1 MRETAGY
8 GGAGPPLRGKTMP
21 RTIVIT
27 GAGSGLGL
35 AMARRLAADGH
46 RLVLLGR
53 TLAKVESAARAI
65 GGEARALACDI
76 ADAASVTAAFADIA
90 GREARIDVLINNAAV
105 FEPLMLEDATEEQI
119 TATLGTNVAG
129 TIRCCQAA
137 LPHMTSGSQVIN
149 IGSRVVVAPAVMLG
163 LYQTSKAALER
174 FTRTFREEVADRGIR
189 VTPLRAAAMVG
200 EESPGWTIT
209 PEVARRFQE
218 ERRKRGI
225 DGGANPVSRFASVA
239 ELLPWLIALPAD
251 VEITELM
258 LEARA
263 E

>member
-1 MRETAGY
+1 MT
-8 GGAGPPLRGKTMP
+8 

-27 GAGSGLGL
+27 GAGSGLGR
-35 AMARRLAADGH
+35 AMARRLAQDGH

-53 TLAKVESAARAI
+53 TLAKVESVAQEI
-65 GGEARALACDI
+65 GNGAWALSCDI
-76 ADAASVTAAFADIA
+76 ADAASVKAAFAEIA

-119 TATLGTNVAG
+119 AATLDTNVAG

-137 LPHMTSGSQVIN
+137 LPRMASGSHVIN
-149 IGSRVVVAPAVMLG
+149 IGSRVVAAPAVMLG

-189 VTPLRAAAMVG
+189 VTLLRAAAMVG
-200 EESPGWTIT
+200 EDPGGWTIT

-225 DGGANPVSRFASVA
+225 DRGANPVSQFASVA
-239 ELLPWLIALPAD
+239 ELLPWLIDLPAD
-251 VEITELM
+251 VEVTELM

-263 E
+263 A